1 MNMQN
6 TNAVFVDEKK
16 FKKVAKNL
24 LNKLNTIENQ
34 KFKLNSVQE
43 LLAESL
49 GFRNYSECKKLLSV
63 QNIQNIEQISGD
75 TLFIS
80 ENGNEFKDKIRKM
93 TIFQQKRM
101 FKIQENGSEFKTYAA
116 SHIDPYIMSYL
127 ILANIHSNV
136 VENEKFRTY
145 DLFKDKNKIYS
156 ISHLLDVLTKND
168 IINLSYEILEDI
180 SWYINVYQHKY
191 LFLNDLNKNIES
203 SLDEI
208 KFNLNNPS
216 YNNNTT
222 SLYLKSL
229 LNLEK
234 NYSNTLIYHSEW
246 FKKNNNSMSGYVYN
260 DKITDN
266 EHFYNSWLEMAE
278 YKELVT
284 NLLRI
289 GVNQMTLTDLLIF
302 MAKTVDSA
310 KIEKLLSIYK
320 QLNKNIEIVSEI
332 SQIFMNKIK

>member
-1 MNMQN
+1 MNIQN
-6 TNAVFVDEKK
+6 TNALFVDEKK
-16 FKKVAKNL
+16 FKKIAKNL

-34 KFKLNSVQE
+34 NFKLNSVQE

-49 GFRNYSECKKLLSV
+49 GFRNYSECKKLLS
-63 QNIQNIEQISGD
+63 IKNIEHVSTNID
-75 TLFIS
+75 NKVEK
-80 ENGNEFKDKIRKM
+80 ENAFKDNIKNM

-101 FKIQENGSEFKTYAA
+101 FKIQENGSEFKTFAA
-116 SHIDPYIMSYL
+116 SHIDPYIMTYL
-127 ILANIHSNV
+127 ILANMHSNV
-136 VENEKFRTY
+136 LENKNFKTY
-145 DLFKDKNKIYS
+145 YLFKDKNKIYS
-156 ISHLLDVLTKND
+156 ISHLLDFLTNNNITD
-168 IINLSYEILEDI
+168 LGYEILHDI
-180 SWYINVYQHKY
+180 KYYTLNYQKNY
-191 LFLNDLNKNIES
+191 SFSDLDKNIEN

-208 KFNLNNPS
+208 TTCFTNPC
-216 YNNNTT
+216 NNNITT

-234 NYSNTLIYHSEW
+234 NYSDTLIYHSDW
-246 FKKNNNSMSGYVYN
+246 FQKDTDAPNGYFYS
-260 DKITDN
+260 DKITDS

-289 GVNQMTLTDLLIF
+289 GVKKMTLTDLLIF

-320 QLNKNIEIVSEI
+320 QLNKNVEIVSEI
-332 SQIFMNKIK
+332 SQIFMNRIK